1 MKPACLAIWI
11 VAATAQAAE
20 IGPQA
25 GSSTVAGEGTSK
37 FQMAK
42 IRVTQLDLGAE
53 QQASFIVPDGDGRI
67 VVENEILS
75 AVIRVGTNYNFFNG
89 RIKAWITYV
98 MPLVGPKLKLHVGAL
113 DEVGLGRL
121 YRFPNEE
128 GRRYFERTQSV
139 PLGLACVTPLGALAL
154 SASRVHWRYGPLDIP
169 QQTER
174 SRIDSISLELNA
186 NRDIPDIAEGKVH
199 EETMVRFQ
207 HAFPDWDGQ
216 YRFDKVEAD
225 VFWRIPFSRRHD
237 SWRVR
242 TFIGQA
248 YNADPGLPLREKYPL
263 GGATTLKGYQY
274 EEFLGDGLLLL
285 GSEYSLGIPA
295 NFSWTRARMALKTL
309 SLLAFFE
316 GGRIQNKWFID
327 PDPWKVG
334 FGFGLKLDGTALGGR
349 ESAVRLYL
357 AQAGEIRKRS
367 PVFYF
372 LIGIK

>member
-1 MKPACLAIWI
+1 MKIGVLLAIW
-11 VAATAQAAE
+11 VAAAAQASE
-20 IGPQA
+20 IGPKEA
-25 GSSTVAGEGTSK
+25 SSTVTGEPASQ

-42 IRVTQLDLGAE
+42 IRVRQLDLGAE

-75 AVIRVGTNYNFFNG
+75 SIIRVGTHYNFFDG

-98 MPLVGPKLKLHVGAL
+98 MPLPGARLRLQIGAL

-128 GRRYFERTQSV
+128 SRRYFERTQSM
-139 PLGLACVTPLGALAL
+139 PLGMVCPTALGSLAFT
-154 SASRVHWRYGPLDIP
+154 ASRVHWRYGPLDIP

-174 SRIDSISLELNA
+174 AKIDSVSLEFNA
-186 NRDIPDIAEGKVH
+186 SRDVADIAEGKVH
-199 EETMVRFQ
+199 EETLVRFQ
-207 HAFPDWDGQ
+207 HAFPDLEGQ
-216 YRFDKVEAD
+216 FRFDKAEAD
-225 VFWRIPFSRRHD
+225 IFWRVPFSRKID
-237 SWRVR
+237 SWRLR

-248 YNADPGLPLREKYPL
+248 YNIDPYLPVREKYPL
-263 GGATTLKGYQY
+263 GGATTLKGYRY

-285 GSEYSLGIPA
+285 GTEYSLGMPLSL
-295 NFSWTRARMALKTL
+295 NWPRARLTLKKL

-316 GGRIQNKWFID
+316 EGRIQNKWFSG
-327 PDPWKVG
+327 PDPWKWS
-334 FGFGLKLDGTALGGR
+334 FGFGLKFDGTVLGGR

-357 AQAGEIRKRS
+357 AQAGEFKRRT